1 MILTCP
7 SCSVR
12 YLVDARALGT
22 SGRMVRC
29 AKCAHTWR
37 QAPPDEGAPP
47 PPPTAQAESPAPAA
61 PAQTTEAA
69 LRDIAPA
76 LVAQRR
82 VQLPAVPRPPRRW
95 GPLLAGAASAFVVVA
110 GLVAAAVVERDR
122 IVAFYPASAALY
134 ARIGFPASDNG
145 VGLEFRNVTTAR
157 DMANGLPALVIDGE
171 VINVSSVARAV
182 PKLVVILRDRSE
194 RDLQDVTLAAPAARL
209 LPGETAAFH
218 TTITQP
224 AETAAG
230 VVVTFA
236 AAGRS

>member
-1 MILTCP
+1 
-7 SCSVR
+7 
-12 YLVDARALGT
+12 
-22 SGRMVRC
+22 MVRC
-29 AKCAHTWR
+29 ARCAHTWR

-47 PPPTAQAESPAPAA
+47 PPAPAQAESQPPAPAA
-61 PAQTTEAA
+61 AAPTTEAA
-69 LRDIAPA
+69 LRERAPS

-82 VQLPAVPRPPRRW
+82 VQLPAVPRPKRRW
-95 GPLLAGAASAFVVVA
+95 GPVLAWGGSALVVVA
-110 GLVAAAVVERDR
+110 GLGVAAVVERDR
-122 IVAFYPASAALY
+122 IVRFYPGSAALY
-134 ARIGFPASDNG
+134 AKVGFPASDNG
-145 VGLEFRNVTTAR
+145 IGLEFRNVTTTR
-157 DMANGLPALVIDGE
+157 DMENGLPALVIDGE

-230 VVVTFA
+230 VVVSFA
-236 AAGRS
+236 GGDRS